1 MGHMVKVDVYKK
13 LFSMV
18 AILFT
23 AFPSVCR
30 RIQGALAI
38 LISLSVF
45 SNVRIF
51 VFVLEVF

>member
-30 RIQGALAI
+30 RIQGALYTH
-38 LISLSVF
+38 
-45 SNVRIF
+45 IF
-51 VFVLEVF
+51 VSIW